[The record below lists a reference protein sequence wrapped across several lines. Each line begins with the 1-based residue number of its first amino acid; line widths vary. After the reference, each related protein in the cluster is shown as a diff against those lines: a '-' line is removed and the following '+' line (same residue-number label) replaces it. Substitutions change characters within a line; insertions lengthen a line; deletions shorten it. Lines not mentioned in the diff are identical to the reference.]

1 MVSALF
7 PNDVPIISW
16 LFPDYISKLQNYFP
30 IISFVCLYALWFSCY
45 FPIIS
50 AWFPCVPNY
59 SLIISILFGSLF
71 LSQLFPYYV
80 PIVSQL
86 CPNYVPIT
94 SPLFPYY
101 VCMVSLL
108 FPYCFPFSSQYFTYY
123 CPNYFL
129 LFPGYFPIIILLL
142 IVLVL
147 EFTYFSYIL
156 SLRYLFYPGKF
167 VNIAYYALCFPLVW
181 IC

>member
-1 MVSALF
+1 MMSL
-7 PNDVPIISW
+7 
-16 LFPDYISKLQNYFP
+16 LFPDYFP
-30 IISFVCLYALWFSCY
+30 IIFPNCKIISQLFLLYACMPLWFSCY

-142 IVLVL
+142 NCFGLGVYVFFLYF
-147 EFTYFSYIL
+147 EFTLFIL
-156 SLRYLFYPGKF
+156 S
-167 VNIAYYALCFPLVW
+167 W
-181 IC
+181 